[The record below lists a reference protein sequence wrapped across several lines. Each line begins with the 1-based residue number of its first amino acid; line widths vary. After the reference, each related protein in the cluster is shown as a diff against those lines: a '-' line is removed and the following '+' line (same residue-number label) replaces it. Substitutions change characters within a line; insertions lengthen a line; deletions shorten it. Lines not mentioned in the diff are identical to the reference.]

1 MRKRSIRS
9 LGPGDLS
16 GRRALVRV
24 DYNVPLEAS
33 GAVGDTTRIEATFPT
48 LRYLLNSG
56 ARPVLVSH
64 LGRPGGR
71 PDPDA
76 SLEPIASVAGE
87 LLGSPVRF
95 LPTTDTDEAVAAT
108 RSLPAGEVLLLENTR
123 FLPGETANDERLG
136 RRLALL
142 GDLYVNDAFGTTH
155 RAHASVVG
163 VPRHLSPAVAGFLV
177 DRELEALNQVRE
189 AQRRPFVVAF
199 GGAKIM
205 DKIPLMESFLERA
218 DRILIGGAMANTFL
232 AARGC
237 ETGASLVEEDAVGIA
252 EEFLRRAP
260 DRLVLPTDL
269 VVGADDRDDAVV
281 DADGIG
287 AGMAAYD
294 IGPETREAFSATIST
309 AGTFFWNGPM
319 GWFESP
325 GYAQGT
331 VELARAAVEC
341 TEAGGFAV
349 VGGGDSAR
357 AIVEAGLED
366 QVSHVSTGGGASL
379 EYLAHGT
386 LPGLEVLD
394 DA

>member
-9 LGPGDLS
+9 LGPEDLS
-16 GRRALVRV
+16 GHRVLVRV

-33 GAVGDTTRIEATFPT
+33 GAVGDATRIEASLPT
-48 LRYLLNSG
+48 LRYLLESG

-64 LGRPGGR
+64 LGRPGAR
-71 PDPDA
+71 PDPGA
-76 SLEPIASVAGE
+76 SLEPIASLAGE
-87 LLGSPVRF
+87 LLGSAVRF
-95 LPTTDTDEAVAAT
+95 FPATDTDEAVAAT
-108 RSLPAGEVLLLENTR
+108 RSLPVGEVLLLENTR
-123 FLPGETANDERLG
+123 FLPGETANDEDLG

-142 GDLYVNDAFGTTH
+142 GDLYVNDAFGATH

-163 VPRHLSPAVAGFLV
+163 APRHISPAVAGFLV
-177 DRELEALNQVRE
+177 ERELEALNQVRE
-189 AQRRPFVVAF
+189 AEKRPFVVAF

-232 AARGC
+232 AARGFG
-237 ETGASLVEEDAVGIA
+237 TGASLVEEDAVGIA
-252 EEFLRRAP
+252 ADFLRRAP

-269 VVGADDRDDAVV
+269 VVGAEGREDAIV
-281 DADGIG
+281 DSEGIQE
-287 AGMAAYD
+287 GMAAYD
-294 IGPETREAFSATIST
+294 IGPSTREAFAATIST

-319 GWFESP
+319 GWFEAP
-325 GYAQGT
+325 AYAQGT

-366 QVSHVSTGGGASL
+366 RVSHVSTGGGASL